1 MASRLDT
8 DKATKSAYHLVNNGI
23 MLAKTTPTMQQDK
36 LKRITGKKRKKKKK
50 DIYTDLVQ

>member
-8 DKATKSAYHLVNNGI
+8 DLATKSAYHLVNNGI

-36 LKRITGKKRKKKKK
+36 LKRVIGKKRKRKKK
-50 DIYTDLVQ
+50 DIHIDLVS